1 MPELKNTFTGGRMEK
16 DRDERIVGSGLYRE
30 ALNIEVSTSEDSE
43 VGAAQNI
50 LGNTQ
55 ITSAVSGPPKDYAG
69 CSFSAPSANPSA
81 SDLRYHETNT
91 HIAHTVDPQNDKLYR
106 FIATD
111 GGDHGVWMDRVVEYN
126 TDSKIEDPWQLK
138 ERAVMVDIY
147 KVATKVN
154 TIEAGPPIPPVPVLY
169 GCYLGN
175 CEDCSTNPS
184 ACNAPG
190 QIIYGESTCSGG
202 CAAIPIY
209 GCTDPAYQEY
219 NSLANVDDGSCL
231 TLIPVSGC
239 TDPGYTEYD
248 PLATV
253 DDGSCM
259 TLIPAGPACGWT
271 LPSPSAY
278 TSFEANPV
286 VILTPPQ
293 HPSGAGYFAS
303 NQGGGYSCLTPGAVC
318 KDKWAQTVAI
328 NSNGWSV
335 GVDVGAL
342 DIRNLVTK
350 CNVST
355 RGIYDSPQ
363 GPNMKWHGMGW
374 SVRSIINGSLGH
386 LSPSQPVTAAAL
398 NDYAASTAFTNSTT
412 QELWWRWRLPYSST
426 GYGAVWQD
434 AGQTFPSGVAIGS
447 SNPFAQNYTQ
457 TPGITFFVY
466 NELLDFCIN
475 YLNMPTPPGSIY
487 NKPDLLTN
495 ELQNNGSYG
504 GFALGANSIEV
515 VANELE
521 LV

>member
-1 MPELKNTFTGGRMEK
+1 MPELKNTFTGGKMEK

-50 LGNTQ
+50 LGNIQ
-55 ITSAVSGPPKDYAG
+55 VTSAITGPLKDYSA
-69 CSFSAPSANPSA
+69 CVFSVKTKG
-81 SDLRYHETNT
+81 RYDGTNS
-91 HIAHTVDPQNDKLYR
+91 HIAHVVDPQNDKLYR
-106 FIATD
+106 FVATD
-111 GGDHGVWMDRVVEYN
+111 GGSHGVWMDRVVEYDTN
-126 TDSKIEDPWQLK
+126 SKIEDPWQLK
-138 ERAVMVDIY
+138 ERAVMVDVY
-147 KVATKVN
+147 KVAT
-154 TIEAGPPIPPVPVLY
+154 TINSVEDGPPTPPTPEFY
-169 GCYLGN
+169 GCFNGV
-175 CEDCSTNPS
+175 CTDCSSNST

-190 QIIYGESTCSGG
+190 QVIYSEATCGGG
-202 CAAIPIY
+202 CPAAVIP
-209 GCTDPAYQEY
+209 GCMDPLYVEFNA
-219 NSLANVDDGSCL
+219 LANVDDGSCL
-231 TLIPVSGC
+231 TLIPISAVSGC

-253 DDGSCM
+253 DDGSCI
-259 TLIPAGPACGWT
+259 TPVPAGPACGWT

-363 GPNMKWHGMGW
+363 GPNKEWHGMGW

-426 GYGAVWQD
+426 GYGNAWQD

-504 GFALGANSIEV
+504 GFALGPNSIEV